1 MGLTYGSVC
10 SGIEAASVAWEP
22 IGMKPLW
29 FSEIEPFPCAVLGTH
44 WPQVDNLGDMTKLA
58 AAVRAGDVPAPD
70 LLAGGTP
77 CQAYSVAGLRGGLSD
92 ERGKLTLSYVELAD
106 AIDDKREK
114 NNQRPAIIV
123 WENVRGVL
131 SSEDNAFGCF
141 IAGLAGEDEPLEPG
155 ARPEPGK
162 SNQFWTWNKKTSQHV
177 ASWPVAGC
185 VIGPKR
191 TVSWRV
197 LNAKHLGVAQ
207 GRPRVFVIASAAE
220 GFSPTEVLLE
230 YQSMPGDSSESR
242 EAGESHTGKVGICPE
257 KTGITIYRIRSFGEY
272 VESDH
277 ASTLKARDHKDSTDL
292 IVTEDGVRRLTPV
305 ECERLQGFP
314 DFHTQISWRGKDAAD
329 CPDGPRYRAIGN
341 SMAVPVMRWIG
352 ERILAALPV
361 QEVVNQPETTKTN
374 DKSESTGIPMSYQLI
389 GGRCE
394 HALKNL
400 PDNSVDSIVTD
411 PPYGIGFM
419 SNKWDYAVPTVEQ
432 WAECLR
438 VLKPGGHLLAFGG
451 SRTYHRLVVNIE
463 DAGFEIRDQIMWI
476 YGSGFP
482 KSKNLDGEHKGKG
495 TALKPAHEPIVMAR
509 KPFSTTI
516 LDNVTEYGTGTLN
529 IDLCRVPTE
538 EILAGGS
545 GGLLSDVR
553 DSKAPAG
560 GEWTQNNEGRWPA
573 NIIHD
578 GSDEVITAF
587 PDAKG
592 QQGKLRNDG
601 SDNGNRVYG
610 ALKNVVSNPEPRT
623 ESASSAARFFY
634 CAKVSKSDRDAGMER
649 FIAASASEMTGGRA
663 EGSAGINNPRAGAGR
678 TGGAKNTHPTVK
690 PVDLMRY
697 LCRLVTPAGGTVL
710 DPFMGSGSTGKAAIA
725 EGFRFIGIEMDPDH
739 LVTAAA
745 RIGHAVKEMEKTGEA
760 A

>member
-1 MGLTYGSVC
+1 M
-10 SGIEAASVAWEP
+10 
-22 IGMKPLW
+22 
-29 FSEIEPFPCAVLGTH
+29 
-44 WPQVDNLGDMTKLA
+44 D
-58 AAVRAGDVPAPD
+58 
-70 LLAGGTP
+70 
-77 CQAYSVAGLRGGLSD
+77 
-92 ERGKLTLSYVELAD
+92 
-106 AIDDKREK
+106 
-114 NNQRPAIIV
+114 
-123 WENVRGVL
+123 
-131 SSEDNAFGCF
+131 
-141 IAGLAGEDEPLEPG
+141 
-155 ARPEPGK
+155 
-162 SNQFWTWNKKTSQHV
+162 
-177 ASWPVAGC
+177 
-185 VIGPKR
+185 
-191 TVSWRV
+191 
-197 LNAKHLGVAQ
+197 
-207 GRPRVFVIASAAE
+207 
-220 GFSPTEVLLE
+220 
-230 YQSMPGDSSESR
+230 
-242 EAGESHTGKVGICPE
+242 
-257 KTGITIYRIRSFGEY
+257 
-272 VESDH
+272 
-277 ASTLKARDHKDSTDL
+277 
-292 IVTEDGVRRLTPV
+292 
-305 ECERLQGFP
+305 
-314 DFHTQISWRGKDAAD
+314 
-329 CPDGPRYRAIGN
+329 
-341 SMAVPVMRWIG
+341 
-352 ERILAALPV
+352 
-361 QEVVNQPETTKTN
+361 
-374 DKSESTGIPMSYQLI
+374 YQLI

-419 SNKWDYAVPTVEQ
+419 SNKWDHSVPTVEQ

-509 KPFSTTI
+509 KPFNSTI
-516 LDNVTEYGTGTLN
+516 LDNVTEYGTGALN

-538 EILAGGS
+538 EMLAGGS

-553 DSKAPAG
+553 DGKAPAG
-560 GEWTQNNEGRWPA
+560 NEWAQNNEGRWPA
-573 NIIHD
+573 NVIHD
-578 GSDEVITAF
+578 GSHEVITAF

-592 QQGKLRNDG
+592 QQGKAKNDG

-610 ALKNVVSNPEPRT
+610 ELKNVVSNPEPRI
-623 ESASSAARFFY
+623 ESATSAARFFY
-634 CAKVSKSDRDAGMER
+634 CAKVSKSDRDAGMDR
-649 FIAASASEMTGGRA
+649 FVAASASEMTGGRA
-663 EGSAGINNPRAGAGR
+663 EGSVGINNPRAGAGR
-678 TGGAKNTHPTVK
+678 TSGAKNTHPTVK